1 MPEARYFRD
10 YKHSYMI
17 LPCGLTQPE
26 KSYPCRLLTM
36 GKLEDVLRCSLR
48 YVNGAAFFYYD
59 ISSRTTLESLYRG
72 RQLSYLQVKELFRQL
87 YGIYCRLGDC
97 CMDEAKLVLLPQYI
111 YYDLSRQKYIG
122 LYYPDYEEEKPYEAL
137 MDYLLEHMDNQ
148 DERLADLIYQMYER
162 AEAAAFTLSDA
173 LGLLEERE

>member
-59 ISSRTTLESLYRG
+59 ISSRTTLEGAFSAALRHILQIG
-72 RQLSYLQVKELFRQL
+72 RLL
-87 YGIYCRLGDC
+87 YG
-97 CMDEAKLVLLPQYI
+97 
-111 YYDLSRQKYIG
+111 
-122 LYYPDYEEEKPYEAL
+122 
-137 MDYLLEHMDNQ
+137 
-148 DERLADLIYQMYER
+148 
-162 AEAAAFTLSDA
+162 
-173 LGLLEERE
+173 